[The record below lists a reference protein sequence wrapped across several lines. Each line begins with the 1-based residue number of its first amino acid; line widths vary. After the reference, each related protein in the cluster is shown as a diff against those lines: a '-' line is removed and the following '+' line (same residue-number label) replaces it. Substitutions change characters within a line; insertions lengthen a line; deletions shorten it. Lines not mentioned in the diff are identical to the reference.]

1 MRTSLYELYDGS
13 SGQWALAARYQPR
26 DEADA
31 RRQAETNWSQ
41 NRAPTILTQE
51 SAEDDSNDID
61 VSVLFRSPGSFAG
74 IQTPTTDG
82 GVSGR
87 ITVAIVNGVLI
98 GVVGGVV
105 AGIATRSAALG
116 ALGTLLLGA
125 VASLGMFRLMIP
137 DELMMWRNKTA
148 VAKAKTIAAIQA
160 AAQEDAPNQPSGPL
174 PSGPMTLRRRRG
186 AFSHPVG
193 EPVVVAPKVARD
205 IDESVDDAAEPSMAQ
220 AAADLLQELISKQ
233 VSILNAFLAE
243 GIAALG
249 PQARQLQAFDR
260 YGIHLYLAGAAQEI
274 AAREALTDS
283 TVQSILIGVLVD
295 QGQTADSVRSF
306 CERLDGAQQRPRFK
320 AMLDAGRA
328 AMAMVLNE
336 QAIPSDAALPV
347 VLRTW
352 SNPHD
357 KAVAS
362 RKYGVLLTDLIG
374 STDLTRKLGN
384 SGAQRMLRAHNAIIR
399 EALKQRRGTEVKH
412 TGDGILAIFERAIDA
427 VECARTIQQEVFAYV
442 RDNPDIPMSL
452 RIGIEYGEGG
462 IEDSEYYGP
471 AFTAIEATCDAAGGG
486 DIAVTALVKDQS
498 GGADNTFVPLK
509 PSPTAKSF
517 VGGLFKLLWEPKRA
531 MNVPPLEYRHI
542 GAAPKPGEAE

>member
-1 MRTSLYELYDGS
+1 MRVSLYEIYDGS

-41 NRAPTILTQE
+41 NRVPTILIQE
-51 SAEDDSNDID
+51 STEDDSDAID
-61 VSVLFRSPGSFAG
+61 VSVLFRSPNSLAG
-74 IQTPTTDG
+74 IQPPTSDG

-87 ITVAIVNGVLI
+87 ITIAIINGVLI

-116 ALGTLLLGA
+116 ALGILLLGA
-125 VASLGMFRLMIP
+125 IASLGMFRLMVP

-148 VAKAKTIAAIQA
+148 DAKAKTIAAIQG
-160 AAQEDAPNQPSGPL
+160 AAQEDMPGQPGAVGTSGQITP
-174 PSGPMTLRRRRG
+174 RRRRG

-193 EPVVVAPKVARD
+193 EPVVVAPKAALE
-205 IDESVDDAAEPSMAQ
+205 IDESDESSSEPSMAQ

-233 VSILNAFLAE
+233 ISILNTFLAE
-243 GIAALG
+243 GLAALG

-260 YGIHLYLAGAAQEI
+260 YGIHLYLAGAAQEV
-274 AAREALTDS
+274 ASREALTDS

-320 AMLDAGRA
+320 AMLDAGRG
-328 AMAMVLNE
+328 AMAMVLDG
-336 QAIPSDAALPV
+336 QQIPPEVSLTT

-352 SNPHD
+352 SNPHG
-357 KAVAS
+357 KAVAA

-374 STDLTRKLGN
+374 STELTRKLGN

-412 TGDGILAIFERAIDA
+412 TGDGILSVFDRAIDA

-452 RIGIEYGEGG
+452 RIGIEYGEGS
-462 IEDSEYYGP
+462 IEDGEYYGP

-498 GGADNTFVPLK
+498 AGADTTFVALT

-517 VGGLFKLLWEPKRA
+517 VEGLFKLLWEPKRA

-542 GAAPKPGEAE
+542 GTAPKPGDVE